1 MSDIISK
8 LNNKDET
15 VSNLELLD
23 EVIAFQLSKI
33 LNYHEKISHKPS
45 YTISEKTENSMS
57 NLIEL
62 LKLREN
68 YRYGQE

>member
-1 MSDIISK
+1 MSDIIAK
-8 LNNKDET
+8 LISNDET

-23 EVIAFQLSKI
+23 EVIAFQFSKI
-33 LNYHEKISHKPS
+33 LKYHEKSPKISN
-45 YTISEKTENSMS
+45 TVNEKAENSMS

-68 YRYGQE
+68 YRYEK

>member
-8 LNNKDET
+8 LHDNNED
-15 VSNLELLD
+15 VSNIELLD
-23 EVIAFQLSKI
+23 EIIAFQFSKI
-33 LNYHEKISHKPS
+33 IKYHENSVKISN
-45 YTISEKTENSMS
+45 TVNEKAENSMR

-68 YRYGQE
+68 YRYDQ

>member
-1 MSDIISK
+1 MSDIIAK
-8 LNNKDET
+8 LTNKEES

-23 EVIAFQLSKI
+23 EVIAFQFSKI
-33 LNYHEKISHKPS
+33 LKYHEKNSLKISN
-45 YTISEKTENSMS
+45 TVNEKAENSMS

-68 YRYGQE
+68 YRYE

>member
-1 MSDIISK
+1 MSDIIAK
-8 LNNKDET
+8 LTSNDET

-33 LNYHEKISHKPS
+33 QKYNKATSNQPA
-45 YTISEKTENSMS
+45 YTISEDAENSMS

-68 YRYGQE
+68 YRYEK

>member
-1 MSDIISK
+1 MSDIIAK
-8 LNNKDET
+8 LTSNDET
-15 VSNLELLD
+15 VSNIELLD

-33 LNYHEKISHKPS
+33 QKYNQATSHKPA
-45 YTISEKTENSMS
+45 YTISEDAENSMS

-68 YRYGQE
+68 YR

>member
-1 MSDIISK
+1 MRDIITR
-8 LNNKDET
+8 LNNKDEH

-23 EVIAFQLSKI
+23 EVIAFQFSKI
-33 LNYHEKISHKPS
+33 LKYHEKNSLKISN
-45 YTISEKTENSMS
+45 TISEKAENSMN

-68 YRYGQE
+68 YKYEQ

>member
-1 MSDIISK
+1 MNDIITK
-8 LNNKDET
+8 LNNKKET

-23 EVIAFQLSKI
+23 EVIAFQFSKI
-33 LNYHEKISHKPS
+33 LKYHENSAKISN
-45 YTISEKTENSMS
+45 TVNEKAENSMR

-68 YRYGQE
+68 YRFKQ